1 MTRLAPLLLAP
12 ALLLLPAC
20 ATYDPDVVCTA
31 DWIGTRADRAVGE
44 IERDT
49 AGVIRSFRR
58 VAEDYADGDRPGP
71 LALLSLTRSVDRLK
85 RELTDGRGI
94 RDLRVL
100 GKTCDDPL
108 IVARG
113 LDTWLDRQ
121 GLGPNITSLIRD
133 TGLLETLADLSR
145 DLDDEPV

>member
-1 MTRLAPLLLAP
+1 MTRLALLLAP

-20 ATYDPDVVCTA
+20 ATYDPEVVCTSE
-31 DWIGTRADRAVGE
+31 WIGSRADRAIGE

-49 AGVIRSFRR
+49 SGVIRSFRK

-71 LALLSLTRSVDRLK
+71 LALLSLSRNVNRLK

-100 GKTCDDPL
+100 GRTCDDPL

-113 LDTWLDRQ
+113 LDRWLDRQ
-121 GLGPNITSLIRD
+121 DLGPNITSLIRD

-145 DLDDEPV
+145 DLDDERA